1 MNKYLDAEKALEVVL
16 YVLGST
22 TDLFHIV
29 KTLYFADKMH
39 LEKYGTLMTGDYYVA
54 MPDGPVPSGAYDLIK
69 YARGDNFAY
78 EKKIS
83 DVRPDKALEVKG
95 KNKDVVRRLRD
106 PNLDYLSESD
116 KVCLDMAIERY
127 ATMDWRELWNI
138 VHAEE
143 SYKKAKSQK
152 PETKNTPIP
161 LKDII
166 MLDVPNGAD
175 VMQYLES

>member
-1 MNKYLDAEKALEVVL
+1 MNKYLDAEKALEAVL
-16 YVLGST
+16 YVSGST

-69 YARGDNFAY
+69 YARGDDFAY

-95 KNKDVVRRLRD
+95 EKKDVVIRLRE

-116 KVCLDMAIERY
+116 RECLDSAIERY
-127 ATMDWRELWNI
+127 AAMDWRDLWNI

-143 SYKKAKSQK
+143 SYRKAKSQK
-152 PETKNTPIP
+152 PEKKNASIP
-161 LKDII
+161 LGDII
-166 MLDVPNGAD
+166 ILDVPNGAD
-175 VMQYLES
+175 VIRYLES